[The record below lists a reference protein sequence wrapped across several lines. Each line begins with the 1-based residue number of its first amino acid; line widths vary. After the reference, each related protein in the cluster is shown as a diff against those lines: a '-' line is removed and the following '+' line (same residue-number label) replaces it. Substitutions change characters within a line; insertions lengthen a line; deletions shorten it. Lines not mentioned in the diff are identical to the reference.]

1 LQPDISNLKLELWN
15 LEPET
20 WNLEPETMPTRRH
33 FLKTLAATGALLG
46 PAGNWAFAAGE
57 EADNWSFPL
66 LGDLHFDRLE
76 HHDHDWL
83 AKEHPGDVSQVENY
97 SRITRELTPKL
108 FARVRESLA
117 DLNASKTHVPFV
129 LQLGDLLEG
138 LAGTEELATRQA
150 REGIDFV
157 REANFSAPMLITKG
171 NHDITGPGAVEAYRQ
186 LLLPFISQA
195 GGSAGGA
202 GVSPASTKIT
212 EAFFSRRQG
221 GTLIAFYDAYDKN
234 SLDWFD
240 KTLAESKPKRLIVA
254 IHPPVVPYN
263 ARSNWHIYSSP
274 KQAAQRAKLLE
285 LLGRHRAIVLCGHL
299 HKYSLLVRRTDFGPF
314 VQLAISSVAASP
326 DGQPKDVRS
335 GLDQYTPDLV
345 ELEPRHAPDTV
356 ATRRELLAAERPFIE
371 HFDYADTWGHA
382 IVRITGG
389 KVAADIYRGFEPN
402 SWKKADFG
410 ALLS

>member
-1 LQPDISNLKLELWN
+1 
-15 LEPET
+15 
-20 WNLEPETMPTRRH
+20 MPCRRH
-33 FLKTLAATGALLG
+33 FLKTLAAAGAFLG
-46 PAGNWAFAAGE
+46 PAGNWAFAAAEG
-57 EADNWSFPL
+57 ADNWAFPL

-76 HHDHDWL
+76 HHDHEWL
-83 AKEHPGDVSQVENY
+83 RREHPGDVSQVENY

-117 DLNASKTHVPFV
+117 ALNDAKTNVPFV

-138 LAGTEELATRQA
+138 LAGSEELANKHA
-150 REGIDFV
+150 RAGIDFV

-171 NHDITGPGAVEAYRQ
+171 NHDITGPGAPEAYRT
-186 LLLPFISQA
+186 LILPFISQA
-195 GGSAGGA
+195 AGS
-202 GVSPASTKIT
+202 KIT
-212 EAFFSRRQG
+212 EAAFSRRQG
-221 GTLIAFYDAYDKN
+221 GTLVTFYDAYDKN

-240 KTLAESKPKRLIVA
+240 KTLAESKPQQLIVA

-274 KQAAQRAKLLE
+274 KQAAQRARLLE

-299 HKYSLLVRRTDFGPF
+299 HKYSLLVRRTDHGPF
-314 VQLAISSVAASP
+314 AQLAISSVAASA
-326 DGQPKDVRS
+326 DGQPKDVRT
-335 GLDQYTPDLV
+335 GTGQYTPDLV

-356 ATRRELLAAERPFIE
+356 AARRDLLAAERPFIE

-382 IVRITGG
+382 VVRLTNGKIT
-389 KVAADIYRGFEPN
+389 ADIYRGLDPN
-402 SWKKADFG
+402 PWKNADFT

>member
-1 LQPDISNLKLELWN
+1 MQS
-15 LEPET
+15 
-20 WNLEPETMPTRRH
+20 RRH
-33 FLKTLAATGALLG
+33 FLKTLAAAGALLG
-46 PAGNWAFAAGE
+46 PAGNWAFAAAAD
-57 EADNWSFPL
+57 ADNWSFPL
-66 LGDLHFDRLE
+66 LGDLHFDRLD
-76 HHDHDWL
+76 HHDHEWL

-108 FARVRESLA
+108 FARVRESLSE
-117 DLNASKTHVPFV
+117 LNKTKTHVPFV

-138 LAGTEELATRQA
+138 LAGTEELANRHA

-171 NHDITGPGAVEAYRQ
+171 NHDITGPGAAEAYRQ
-186 LLLPFISQA
+186 LLLPFLSQ
-195 GGSAGGA
+195 SAG
-202 GVSPASTKIT
+202 SKIT
-212 EAFFSRRQG
+212 EAMFSRRQG

-240 KTLAESKPKRLIVA
+240 KTLAESKPERLIVA

-274 KQAAQRAKLLE
+274 KQAAQRARLLD

-299 HKYSLLVRRTDFGPF
+299 HKYSLLVRRTDRGSFA
-314 VQLAISSVAASP
+314 QLAISSVAATS
-326 DGQPKDVRS
+326 DGQPKDIRT
-335 GLDQYTPDLV
+335 GLNQYTPDLV
-345 ELEPRHAPDTV
+345 ELEPKHAQDTV
-356 ATRRELLAAERPFIE
+356 AARRDLLAAERPFIE

-382 IVRITGG
+382 VVRLTNA
-389 KVAADIYRGFEPN
+389 KVTADIYRGFDPN
-402 SWKKADFG
+402 PWKTADFT